1 MNHKAGQRRG
11 LGRGLGSLIPTAPR
25 GDSDTLQDDRPPLPT
40 GEPPLPTGEPV
51 PREGAQVEDPL
62 AGPDISVESNGV
74 AGHADH
80 SESSR
85 PDAAAEPA
93 TVLHLDAERVR
104 ADPPAVH
111 GAYFTELPLDSIS
124 PNPRQPRQ
132 VFEEQAMAELVH
144 SIREVG

>member
-40 GEPPLPTGEPV
+40 GEPPLPTGEQV

-62 AGPDISVESNGV
+62 AGPDTSAESNGV
-74 AGHADH
+74 AGHVDH

-85 PDAAAEPA
+85 PDDADYSEPSRP
-93 TVLHLDAERVR
+93 DDESPRPN
-104 ADPPAVH
+104 PPDVH
-111 GAYFTELPLDSIS
+111 GAYF
-124 PNPRQPRQ
+124 
-132 VFEEQAMAELVH
+132 A
-144 SIREVG
+144 